1 MTQRDKEWLIKIQQ
15 MQTELKDPYV
25 DDYYNV
31 TYTSRKIAAAAAND
45 KDNKTTPSLLL
56 PERPK
61 PAVEPQTNS
70 YIPVQFEG
78 SLGKIQVSN
87 VNCPRKLLDCTVN
100 KTSTIINPNESMID
114 VKVANKSEVSKF
126 RKLLLQIEKLYV
138 VLLNIDDE
146 DKRIGALPEEARKSH
161 FETRK
166 QLCDKLFK
174 GLTNETQDK
183 INLEVVQIKKGLA
196 LLFRS
201 LSYLSDENQR
211 AVIISDLLNAT
222 NYRQY
227 VIKPKDRLDF
237 GQMLVNAIYNINN
250 HEVLLKIVSGINNIA
265 LIIKSEVRKLGYSWE

>member
-1 MTQRDKEWLIKIQQ
+1 
-15 MQTELKDPYV
+15 
-25 DDYYNV
+25 
-31 TYTSRKIAAAAAND
+31 
-45 KDNKTTPSLLL
+45 
-56 PERPK
+56 
-61 PAVEPQTNS
+61 
-70 YIPVQFEG
+70 
-78 SLGKIQVSN
+78 
-87 VNCPRKLLDCTVN
+87 
-100 KTSTIINPNESMID
+100 
-114 VKVANKSEVSKF
+114 
-126 RKLLLQIEKLYV
+126 
-138 VLLNIDDE
+138 LLNIDDE

-174 GLTNETQDK
+174 GLTNDTQDK

-265 LIIKSEVRKLGYSWE
+265 LIIKSEYGHRIIESLINQCEKLEVTPENKSKWSIFVNFVLDEVDDIPHLRKLCRDHLLNLGF